1 MGLAIAW
8 RNPNPVQTT
17 KRYIKFGKGTRSGIY
32 VVQELVAGAD
42 WSSMSVLELHC
53 RLDVEAPR
61 ARHHASKESRAA
73 GAKSRKPAAS

>member
-53 RLDVEAPR
+53 SADVETPR
-61 ARHHASKESRAA
+61 TPDPASNELRVA